1 MTMGIGILG
10 FGNFGQALGRLL
22 EEGGQA
28 YRALDPMVRVPSAC
42 RAGSLEDLVAGAE
55 FIALAVP
62 VRALPAV
69 LDQVAPLLA
78 PGQIVFDVAS
88 VKALPARWM
97 AERLGARPH
106 VGVHPLFGPVSLAR
120 AERPLRTVVC
130 PVPGHEAAAA
140 RVSDLFRSLGCEVL
154 DQTPEEHDRVMA
166 CTHALTFFLAKG
178 LLDVGAGAS
187 LPFAPPSFHAI
198 QRTLESVREDAG
210 HLFSTIQNLNPF
222 AAEAR
227 TGLLQALRAI
237 DTGLKEAGSAEE
249 LPEPLA
255 IPPPGQRSPTLQV
268 ALKETREMIDQVDWE
283 LVQLLARRADL
294 SRRAGRTKAA
304 MGVAVRDPGR
314 EAALLR
320 ERRSWGQAAGQ
331 DPDAVEELFQ
341 TILRA
346 SRQVQKPD

>member
-1 MTMGIGILG
+1 MGIGILG

-42 RAGSLEDLVAGAE
+42 CAGSLEDLVAGAE
-55 FIALAVP
+55 FIALAV
-62 VRALPAV
+62 
-69 LDQVAPLLA
+69 DQVAPLLA

-130 PVPGHEAAAA
+130 PAPGHEAAAA

-154 DQTPEEHDRVMA
+154 DQTPEAHDRVMA

-210 HLFSTIQNLNPF
+210 HLFSTIQNP
-222 AAEAR
+222 
-227 TGLLQALRAI
+227 
-237 DTGLKEAGSAEE
+237 
-249 LPEPLA
+249 PY
-255 IPPPGQRSPTLQV
+255 PPPCPSP
-268 ALKETREMIDQVDWE
+268 
-283 LVQLLARRADL
+283 
-294 SRRAGRTKAA
+294 S
-304 MGVAVRDPGR
+304 P
-314 EAALLR
+314 
-320 ERRSWGQAAGQ
+320 
-331 DPDAVEELFQ
+331 P
-341 TILRA
+341 RA
-346 SRQVQKPD
+346 SVRRPCRWP